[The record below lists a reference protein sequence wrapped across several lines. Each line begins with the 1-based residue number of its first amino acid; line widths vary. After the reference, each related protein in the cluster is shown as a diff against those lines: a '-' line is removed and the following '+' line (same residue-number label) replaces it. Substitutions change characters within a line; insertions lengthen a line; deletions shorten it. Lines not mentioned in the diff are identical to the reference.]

1 MYLDAAHIPYGV
13 YTVADAPAGS
23 WYPIAFSW
31 FDFACDYSA
40 IMSPQVRARLS
51 NGEIKILFYYH
62 EGDNPERIITQLQS
76 MLPDHSYHFI
86 SANTAADQLLNATYF
101 SEHEFFFR
109 YVNRKQRLLNSSG
122 CRTSEFT
129 VLNRVHKWW
138 RAAVMSDLQ
147 SHGLLDKS
155 LWSYNSVNL
164 DQDDYDANPIE
175 VDVLDSGLRKLMHDF
190 VSNGPYRCDFLN
202 QDQQNN
208 HHYVNIDLY
217 TKSYFQIVLETH
229 FDADQSGGAF
239 ITEKTWKPIKFGQPF
254 VVIGP
259 AGTLAAL
266 RTAGYSVFD
275 DVLDNTYDTIENN
288 TERYIAVRNLL
299 LSMQQHGVADLFK
312 KCQTGIKHNQ
322 QNFKDRA
329 VTPLNTLIGKLFN
342 V

>member
-1 MYLDAAHIPYGV
+1 
-13 YTVADAPAGS
+13 
-23 WYPIAFSW
+23 
-31 FDFACDYSA
+31 
-40 IMSPQVRARLS
+40 
-51 NGEIKILFYYH
+51 
-62 EGDNPERIITQLQS
+62 
-76 MLPDHSYHFI
+76 
-86 SANTAADQLLNATYF
+86 
-101 SEHEFFFR
+101 
-109 YVNRKQRLLNSSG
+109 
-122 CRTSEFT
+122 
-129 VLNRVHKWW
+129 
-138 RAAVMSDLQ
+138 
-147 SHGLLDKS
+147 
-155 LWSYNSVNL
+155 
-164 DQDDYDANPIE
+164 
-175 VDVLDSGLRKLMHDF
+175 
-190 VSNGPYRCDFLN
+190 
-202 QDQQNN
+202 
-208 HHYVNIDLY
+208 
-217 TKSYFQIVLETH
+217 VLETH